1 MIRDGQAKRFASEAA
16 SEDAKLNSVD
26 VSLTSIHP
34 VTA

>member
-26 VSLTSIHP
+26 VSWLSMQP
-34 VTA
+34 